1 MKYVIAT
8 ASILASIAT
17 TVAAEETVRARITYV
32 EPRYETVY
40 QNNPRRQCNDVEV
53 PVYGTVQGNGASS
66 GDILGGMIVGGLLG
80 KGATGNDRGAAAGA
94 VLGGMIAADNNRGRQ
109 VITGYRI
116 EQQCREVMVREEK
129 RQLKNYYI
137 QFEWNGVTGQAY
149 TFNNY
154 SVGDR
159 LNATVNISAQ

>member
-1 MKYVIAT
+1 M
-8 ASILASIAT
+8 
-17 TVAAEETVRARITYV
+17 
-32 EPRYETVY
+32 
-40 QNNPRRQCNDVEV
+40 
-53 PVYGTVQGNGASS
+53 PVYGTVQGGGAS
-66 GDILGGMIVGGLLG
+66 GADVLGGMIIGGLLG
-80 KGATGNDRGAAAGA
+80 KGVTGKDNGAAAGA